1 MESILEAFA
10 NDNLEVLPSTCPKSK
25 TSAHLLSKADK
36 LMEALEAMLNDKGK
50 ELLEN
55 LDSTNAKLDDIS
67 STDRFIRGYRLGV
80 LMMIDVFGGYD
91 SLILRSKG
99 GKKDE

>member
-10 NDNLEVLPSTCPKSK
+10 NDNLEVLPSTCPKSAA
-25 TSAHLLSKADK
+25 SGHLLNTADK
-36 LMEALEAMLNDKGK
+36 LTETLEAMLNDEGK
-50 ELLEN
+50 KLLDK
-55 LDSTNAKLDDIS
+55 LDSTNAKLEDIS

-80 LMMIDVFGGYD
+80 LMMIDVFVGYD

-99 GKKDE
+99 GKTDE